1 MACFVCCFDNDDGE
15 YIEAHCDGD
24 YTEYGEGEKY
34 FASRVTTA
42 RTWTHTMWKP
52 GLPWKRSSTRG
63 SPSPS
68 DCQTSTSEADDDLT
82 VDELMMAM
90 VAFVNQGLTKSIN
103 KYVRALVY
111 MAIMIYI

>member
-34 FASRVTTA
+34 FASRVTTV

-68 DCQTSTSEADDDLT
+68 DCQTSTSEADDDL
-82 VDELMMAM
+82 
-90 VAFVNQGLTKSIN
+90 IN
-103 KYVRALVY
+103 IIIFLVY
-111 MAIMIYI
+111 DDSDESLSCVFSNFH